1 MLQTT
6 WRENRVVDGVVV
18 QNLSTSPSF
27 FASTTI
33 LIIGGGSNCGR
44 FAVQF
49 ARLSDFTRI
58 VVVGANG
65 QLGRALQ
72 ERLPGA
78 VALYRAGLDV
88 SDAAAVRAQADGEVD
103 AEWRAFV
110 AARRT
115 AELESIIDSE
125 GLRHAETQAFIEAAF
140 RDGAIRSLSIDGD
153 SVRAIIDLPAT
164 TETREFIE
172 TLQGQYPQTEL
183 LARRSRDRPATTRH
197 ELRTAFEERLTERQQ
212 EVLRTAYLSG
222 FFESPRANTGQE
234 ITASLGISQ
243 PTFIQHLR
251 ASQRKIFEMV
261 FDES

>member
-1 MLQTT
+1 MMLV
-6 WRENRVVDGVVV
+6 E
-18 QNLSTSPSF
+18 
-27 FASTTI
+27 
-33 LIIGGGSNCGR
+33 
-44 FAVQF
+44 
-49 ARLSDFTRI
+49 
-58 VVVGANG
+58 
-65 QLGRALQ
+65 
-72 ERLPGA
+72 
-78 VALYRAGLDV
+78 
-88 SDAAAVRAQADGEVD
+88 
-103 AEWRAFV
+103 
-110 AARRT
+110 
-115 AELESIIDSE
+115 
-125 GLRHAETQAFIEAAF
+125 

-172 TLQGQYPQTEL
+172 TLQGEYPETEL